1 MLAIR
6 GIYTGHDIRLLEDV
20 RIRPNIRVIV
30 TFLEDEQPLF
40 EQESS
45 SNVSSATRE
54 FLQKCGGWED
64 SRSADD
70 IVAEIYAARTSSTR
84 GAEIFQENA

>member
-6 GIYTGHDIRLLEDV
+6 GIYTGQDVRLLEDV
-20 RIRPNIRVIV
+20 HVRPNIRVIV

-40 EQESS
+40 EQTPFQ
-45 SNVSSATRE
+45 NVSSATLE

-70 IVAEIYAARTSSTR
+70 IVAEIYAART
-84 GAEIFQENA
+84 